1 MLVQTKHTK
10 SSHKKAS
17 SSVVA
22 IAETVDN
29 RRVSFLDVSDTALAD
44 AAVSPSPLVS
54 QIPPINEESDF
65 VSQPLLHPSLI
76 AKFGSLNVFK
86 PSSGK
91 LSPRWC
97 NLSAAKLRIYAR
109 NNHSNLKQSI
119 ECGDIERVDDVL
131 DSQDIV
137 LHPIVLTFRKRKHL
151 QRPIILSAPGAQ
163 EQLEWI
169 TVTSR
174 TEKQM
179 ICSHSL
185 FHAVSHKSTNDHLL
199 AMQVIRDAI
208 SYQLNLRNQQE
219 AFSELERTWRE

>member
-17 SSVVA
+17 SSVLA
-22 IAETVDN
+22 TAETVDN
-29 RRVSFLDVSDTALAD
+29 RRVSFLDVSDTAFAD
-44 AAVSPSPLVS
+44 AAMSPSPLAS

-65 VSQPLLHPSLI
+65 VSQHLLHPSLI

-151 QRPIILSAPGAQ
+151 QSPTILSAPGAQ

-169 TVTSR
+169 TVTSH

-185 FHAVSHKSTNDHLL
+185 FHAVSLTRANP
-199 AMQVIRDAI
+199 MTI
-208 SYQLNLRNQQE
+208 YLRC
-219 AFSELERTWRE
+219 R